1 MHIFGHL
8 VSKDERNSVNNENDM
23 FIKDCL
29 KIVSLLN
36 ISYNRPPGIYQ
47 VWWHM
52 PLILIFERQKQV
64 DLCEFE
70 TGLVCILSSRTR
82 MTQTRQVS
90 KN

>member
-36 ISYNRPPGIYQ
+36 ISYNRPPGITNLPG
-47 VWWHM
+47 VVAHAFNSH
-52 PLILIFERQKQV
+52 I
-64 DLCEFE
+64 
-70 TGLVCILSSRTR
+70 
-82 MTQTRQVS
+82 
-90 KN
+90 